1 VTVTRNLRRR
11 IDYRILRWQ
20 ARLDAAWADRTI
32 PWIGS
37 VGLFVLLAAM
47 SLARAR
53 SLETGDDMA
62 VWVQGAW
69 LIVTGREPDITL
81 TGQNLFEP
89 QLAIGFWPVAQ
100 LTRVIA
106 PIPLLVVVQAVALSL
121 GLPPVWR
128 LCRRVC
134 NLRVGAAG
142 AAVVAYAAFPALH
155 ELNLTDFHPEAL
167 ALPALLWGGYHA
179 LRGKWRFAVP
189 LFVVALSMRSD
200 LGLTL
205 AAMGVALW
213 WGGGGRGGRRLALAG
228 VTWTLI
234 AQLVIQPWIGDGS
247 FVHADA
253 FADYGDSPLGVL
265 WGMVTS
271 PLELITDLT
280 ARENFVLLVALL
292 APVGFVP
299 LLAPRRIVPFV
310 PVLCIYFV
318 ADVTLAGPAGVQMLV
333 PAIVGIFLSLPFG
346 LERLGRRN
354 IERVTVDRRLLI
366 GLVLS
371 SLTFFVLLSPSSPY
385 EHPWEWGGRDAA
397 DGARLDA
404 IDGVDPGERVRA
416 TSTMTAELA
425 ERRVIMGVDPDA
437 PLGGSMLAEDV
448 DVVVIGPE
456 ATSGQVRDGLVF
468 DLGDRQVGRPMAEWE
483 RELEDEGFELVSEA
497 HGVYVYRRG

>member
-1 VTVTRNLRRR
+1 MTVTRNLRRR

-37 VGLFVLLAAM
+37 IGLFVVLAAM

-69 LIVTGREPDITL
+69 LLVTGREPEITL

-100 LTRVIA
+100 LTRVVA
-106 PIPLLVVVQAVALSL
+106 PIPLLVIVQALALSL
-121 GLPPVWR
+121 GLTPVWR

-134 NLRVGAAG
+134 DLRVGAAG

-167 ALPALLWGGYHA
+167 ALPALLWGGYQA
-179 LRGKWRFAVP
+179 YRGRWRFAVP

-200 LGLTL
+200 LGLTV
-205 AAMGVALW
+205 AAFGVSMW
-213 WGGGGRGGRRLALAG
+213 WGGGGRGGRRLAVAG
-228 VTWTLI
+228 VAWTLV
-234 AQLVIQPWIGDGS
+234 AQLVIQPWIGDGT
-247 FVHADA
+247 FVHAEA
-253 FADYGDSPLGVL
+253 FADYGDSPLDVL
-265 WGMVTS
+265 WGMLTQ
-271 PLELITDLT
+271 PLELIADLM

-299 LLAPRRIVPFV
+299 LLVPRRIVPYV
-310 PVLCIYFV
+310 PVMCIYFV

-333 PAIVGIFLSLPFG
+333 PAIAAIFLVLPFG

-354 IERVTVDRRLLI
+354 IERVTVDRRLLV

-371 SLTFFVLLSPSSPY
+371 SLAFFVLLSPSSPY

-404 IDGVDPGERVRA
+404 IDEVEPDERVRA
-416 TSTMTAELA
+416 TSTMIAELG
-425 ERRVIMGVDPDA
+425 ERKVIAGVDADS
-437 PLGGSMLAEDV
+437 PLDGAALAEGV

-456 ATSGQVRDGLVF
+456 VSDPASDGLVF
-468 DLGDRQVGRPMAEWE
+468 QLDPDEDEDDTATWHD
-483 RELEDEGFELVSEA
+483 ELEDEGFELVSDD
-497 HGVYVYRRG
+497 HGVYVYRRE